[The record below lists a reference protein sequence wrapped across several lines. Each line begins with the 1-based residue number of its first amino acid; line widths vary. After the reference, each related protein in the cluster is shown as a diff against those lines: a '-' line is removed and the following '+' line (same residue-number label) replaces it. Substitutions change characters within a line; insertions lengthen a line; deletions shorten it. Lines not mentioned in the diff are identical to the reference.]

1 MKNNNLIMISG
12 PAASGK
18 TTLIK
23 EIEKHYNAKY
33 YRPVDSYFELAKQRN
48 IPIEQT
54 FSVIERDEAEA
65 YYCNVCQKQS
75 LVIGD
80 QHLAI
85 QFHRDSQM
93 AVDNSINDDIEE
105 DYSQAVSAEFINN
118 LENNNISVLIILLKA
133 DPHVLFERTRNRYFE
148 IGHTMR
154 NKTEGEVEKE
164 LKAEL
169 SYFEKIVKDTRVG
182 NVVIDTT
189 NKDRTEV
196 FLEALKAIK
205 ELWANDYS

>member
-1 MKNNNLIMISG
+1 MKNNKLIMISG

-23 EIEKHYNAKY
+23 MLEDYFEAKY
-33 YRPVDSYFELAKQRN
+33 FRPVDSYFEISKQRS
-48 IPIEQT
+48 IPVECA
-54 FSVIERDEAEA
+54 FSVVNRDEAEE
-65 YYCNVCQKQS
+65 YFCNVCKNNPW
-75 LVIGD
+75 VIGD

-133 DPHVLFERTRNRYFE
+133 DPHILFERARNRYFE

-169 SYFEKIVKDTRVG
+169 SYFEQIVKDTGVG

-205 ELWANDYS
+205 ELWEND